1 MPLKQF
7 KKYNCLW
14 CASFWNV
21 THPMMNRALSF
32 NFNQA
37 MQRSFVLG
45 AVSAIV
51 VLAGW
56 APDLTAKPAKL
67 FSSAAYAQSEDTFT
81 RYVRAAVAL
90 EQKRQG
96 LEAQVRQLTGGSL
109 PADVCRNVGQLN
121 PSIQGQVSGICQQF
135 SADAAQIIFN
145 QQKLSRDEFR
155 YYQSQSTN
163 RDMCKKIADKAAE
176 LKIGTISCE
185 NAR

>member
-1 MPLKQF
+1 
-7 KKYNCLW
+7 
-14 CASFWNV
+14 
-21 THPMMNRALSF
+21 MMNRALSF
-32 NFNQA
+32 SFNRA
-37 MQRSFVLG
+37 MHRSLVLG
-45 AVSAIV
+45 AISSIA

-56 APDLTAKPAKL
+56 APDFSAKPAKL

-96 LEAQVRQLTGGSL
+96 LEGQVRQLTGGSV
-109 PADVCRNVGQLN
+109 PRDVCRNIGQLN
-121 PSIQGQVSGICQQF
+121 SGIQGQVSGICQQF
-135 SADAAQIIFN
+135 SADAARIIFN
-145 QQKLSRDEFR
+145 EQKLSPDEFR